1 MSALHPQLGPGN
13 ADGITECRV
22 ALQVS
27 RRLTA
32 AERLQG
38 LAAGGKGGG
47 RAVRYQPAAAAP
59 EEVFLH
65 PRSALAAA
73 APDMA
78 VYTELLQTEK
88 RAYMAG
94 ARIAFQL

>member
-1 MSALHPQLGPGN
+1 MTVCP
-13 ADGITECRV
+13 V

-27 RRLTA
+27 RRLTP
-32 AERLQG
+32 AERLQS
-38 LAAGGKGGG
+38 LAAGGKGDG
-47 RAVRYQPAAAAP
+47 RAVRYQPAAAAAP

-94 ARIAFQL
+94 ARGSKS